1 MSLVCI
7 CIINL
12 SAIDGMAQQKPWSL
26 RVCIEHAREHN
37 LQVEYARV
45 SLENTSVDLSREKA
59 QRLPSLD
66 FSSTQGGGH
75 QKSSSYTGTYSLNGN
90 ILTLDLYSDSTGETS
105 HLQFQVKGFA
115 DSIIISSLDE
125 QTDDNNFPSD
135 LLIPLYDV
143 YANQ

>member
-1 MSLVCI
+1 M
-7 CIINL
+7 
-12 SAIDGMAQQKPWSL
+12 
-26 RVCIEHAREHN
+26 
-37 LQVEYARV
+37 
-45 SLENTSVDLSREKA
+45 
-59 QRLPSLD
+59 
-66 FSSTQGGGH
+66 
-75 QKSSSYTGTYSLNGN
+75 NGN

-125 QTDDNNFPSD
+125 QTDDNDFPSD